1 MKSKKKLIITITA
14 VVLVLAIAGGC
25 CWYFLG
31 SRGGEA
37 VPVFMF
43 SYVGMTEYWGDSQES
58 YGPVTTDRIQTVFLS
73 STQTVTEVFVK
84 DGDTVKKGDLLMTF
98 DTTLSDIALE
108 RERLKVEKLK
118 LDLEDAYDQLADI
131 KNMKPSV
138 APPSEPEEE
147 ENQGTALTEPYSIS
161 TQTAFDGSTSQL
173 ALVCWLRD
181 GTAMDDLL
189 MNALLAV
196 STDYRA
202 KNAASAPTEPEETL
216 PEETT
221 PQDPTQETAAP
232 TEPQPTEPQPT
243 EPQPTEPPAPAAD
256 PNRFYVVFKMTQNNM
271 SLGSTLLWQGMEIYR
286 DPSSGNYS
294 FRFYD
299 ASGFQ
304 DHTLAVPTE
313 PDAPAPDYGSGF
325 SADELAQ
332 MRAQQEKVIRDL
344 QFQVK
349 VAEADY
355 KIKQT
360 EVSDGNI
367 YAKIDGTVIA
377 NLSEEDAKLGGQ
389 PFMKVSG
396 GGGFYIEGSI
406 SELDREN
413 LELGQE
419 VTVNDWNTGMT
430 YTGTVESVGDHP
442 VSSDYFSGIGNPN
455 SSYYPFTVFIDG
467 SADLQEGSYV
477 SVMYSVASA
486 EQGVYLENPF
496 LRTEDGKSFVYLRG
510 EDGTLEKR
518 YVTTGKSLWGS
529 YTQIL
534 SGLTAEDYIAFP
546 YGKTVKEGAPTEES
560 DLSALYDY

>member
-1 MKSKKKLIITITA
+1 MKPKRKKLWISLICVA
-14 VVLVLAIAGGC
+14 LALSIAGGC

-31 SRGGEA
+31 HGSGEA

-43 SYVGMTEYWGDSQES
+43 DYVGMQEYWGDTQES

-118 LDLEDAYDQLADI
+118 LELQDAYDQLADI
-131 KNMKPSV
+131 KSMKPSV
-138 APPSEPEEE
+138 SVTPAPEEE
-147 ENQGTALTEPYSIS
+147 ENLGTALTDPYMIS
-161 TQTAFDGSTSQL
+161 SQTAFDGSTQDL
-173 ALVCWLRD
+173 ALICWLQES
-181 GTAMDDLL
+181 TNMDDLL
-189 MNALLAV
+189 MNTLLAV
-196 STDYRA
+196 STEYRA
-202 KNAASAPTEPEETL
+202 KNILPEPTVPEETAP
-216 PEETT
+216 PEQTPSETT
-221 PQDPTQETAAP
+221 PAVDTTEPTQPEP
-232 TEPQPTEPQPT
+232 TD
-243 EPQPTEPPAPAAD
+243 PPSPAAD

-271 SLGSTLLWQGMEIYR
+271 SLGSTLLWQGMEVTF
-286 DPSSGNYS
+286 DPVSGRYS

-299 ASGFQ
+299 ASGFR
-304 DHTLAVPTE
+304 DHTLAAPAE
-313 PDAPAPDYGSGF
+313 PDTPAPDYGSGF
-325 SADELAQ
+325 TAEEIAQ
-332 MRAQQEKVIRDL
+332 MRAQQEKAIRDL

-360 EVSDGNI
+360 EVSDGNV

-377 NLSEEDAKLGGQ
+377 TLTEEEAKLNGQ

-396 GGGFYIEGSI
+396 GGGFYVECSI
-406 SELDREN
+406 GELDREN
-413 LELGQE
+413 LQLGQE

-430 YTGTVESVGDHP
+430 YTGTVESME
-442 VSSDYFSGIGNPN
+442 DYPLPDDGGFYGNGNPN
-455 SSYYPFTVFIDG
+455 VSLYPFTVFIDG

-477 SVMYSVASA
+477 SVMFSVAQA

-496 LRTEDGKSFVYLRG
+496 LRTENGQSYVYVRGADGN
-510 EDGTLEKR
+510 LEKR
-518 YVTTGKSLWGS
+518 YVTTGKNLWGS

-534 SGLTAEDYIAFP
+534 EGITAEDFIAFP
-546 YGKTVKEGAPTEES
+546 YGKTVKEGAPTVES
-560 DLSALYDY
+560 DLSVLYDY